1 MTIGNLLVTTPLR
14 TALDLGRLQ
23 RNPDLGLAGMD
34 RMLALGDFDSDELLG
49 ELGRFKKQRGVVRLR
64 WLAPL
69 ADGKS
74 ASFGESALR
83 LRWYTAGLPRP
94 ELQVP
99 VVVGGRVIFWLD
111 IALEES
117 LFAAEYDGEEWHS
130 SDEDREHDEWRRS
143 WLATNQAWLVEV
155 YRRTNV
161 FGRHQDAIELL
172 AAGYR
177 KARASLGQRI
187 ILS

>member
-23 RNPDLGLAGMD
+23 RNPDLALAGMD
-34 RMLALGDFDSDELLG
+34 RMLALGVFESDELLG

-64 WLAPL
+64 RLAPL

-111 IALEES
+111 IGLEDF

-130 SDEDREHDEWRRS
+130 SEEDREHDEWRRS

-161 FGRHQDAIELL
+161 FGRQQDAIELL

-177 KARASLGQRI
+177 KARASLGQRV